1 LVGFFIFTTLVVSR
15 NVVEFVI
22 LYITTK
28 VKYIMQIEYIFYI
41 ATFII
46 SAGFAV
52 IGIMVSYQ
60 LYQSNH
66 NAVLQILLYQQIFL
80 FSFFIYGIWGN
91 LAIREIVGDLNLSA
105 ELSGKLAIFIPII
118 GIPFLVVS
126 WFMFLRFGFEINGY
140 KLSKGFA
147 ISYFPIF
154 ISIVFI
160 LALLLQKGVLQIPAN
175 PDIFIIRVIVV
186 LNFVVHSIFLI
197 PFFKQKKDAPLI
209 KKTGFTKRW
218 VLLYILGVILY
229 SGILSF
235 YDLWGFISTCISI
248 ILLFAISIFI
258 PTVIKINSSFKIS
271 QSVKNNIDFNAF
283 CKLYEISKREAEIV
297 LEICSGLSNK
307 AISEKLFITLQT
319 VKDHNYHIFI
329 KTGIK
334 SRVQLSNLVREK
346 TGTKFS
352 VNEVI

>member
-1 LVGFFIFTTLVVSR
+1 
-15 NVVEFVI
+15 
-22 LYITTK
+22 
-28 VKYIMQIEYIFYI
+28 MQIEYIFYI

-52 IGIMVSYQ
+52 IGIMISYQ

-66 NAVLQILLYQQIFL
+66 KPVLQILLYQQIFL

-105 ELSGKLAIFIPII
+105 ELSGKLAIFIPVI

-126 WFMFLRFGFEINGY
+126 WFMLLRFGFEINGY
-140 KLSKGFA
+140 KSSKGFA

-154 ISIVFI
+154 ISIIFI
-160 LALLLQKGVLQIPAN
+160 LALLLQKGVLQIPVN
-175 PDIFIIRVIVV
+175 PDIFIIRVIVI
-186 LNFVVHSIFLI
+186 LNFAIHLIFII
-197 PFFKQKKDAPLI
+197 PFFKPKKNILLI
-209 KKTGFTKRW
+209 KATGAKQW

-229 SGILSF
+229 SGMLSF
-235 YDLWGFISTCISI
+235 YDLWGFISTCVSI
-248 ILLFAISIFI
+248 ILLFGVSVFI
-258 PTVIKINSSFKIS
+258 PAIIKTGPSLQTT
-271 QSVKNNIDFNAF
+271 QSVNNNIDFNAF
-283 CKLYEISKREAEIV
+283 CNLYEISKREAEIV

-319 VKDHNYHIFI
+319 VKDHNHHIFT
-329 KTGIK
+329 KTGVK

-346 TGTKFS
+346 IGNKLPFIGS
-352 VNEVI
+352 FY